1 MGTNYYAVKSKPTV
15 RNPIHIGKSSMGW
28 RFNFHRVDKWDNY
41 INGEPLNTYPQWE
54 RFLTEQTQNGNIV
67 LNKASVSKTKAF
79 DVLDVAVSTGK
90 TISFDAVLN
99 GDTVQY
105 ISNIEVI

>member
-1 MGTNYYAVKSKPTV
+1 MNKQKFTATFG
-15 RNPIHIGKSSMGW
+15 GGC
-28 RFNFHRVDKWDNY
+28 Y
-41 INGEPLNTYPQWE
+41 IKGYGRKLYKQGYVLNDIA
-54 RFLTEQTQNGNIV
+54 QNGNIV
-67 LNKASVSKTKAF
+67 LSKASVSKTKAF
-79 DVLDVAVSTGK
+79 DVLDVATSAGK